1 MPDRFLVDTCV
12 FVRWYIEQDG
22 YQDALSLQ
30 SAYLAGGVELET
42 VDFVRYELGD
52 VLRRKGLLLQKI
64 TPSDYVAAVRSL
76 DDLEIPV
83 HVTAADVLEE
93 AADLAAHRMVS
104 FFDALLLGWSLDL
117 GVPVLTT
124 DKRLCSAAE
133 GIAQT
138 QLLSVSPS

>member
-1 MPDRFLVDTCV
+1 MADRFLVDTCV

-52 VLRRKGLLLQKI
+52 VLRRKGLLLKKI
-64 TPSDYVAAVRSL
+64 MPSDYVAAVRSL

-83 HVTAADVLEE
+83 HVTTADVSRKLPTSPLI
-93 AADLAAHRMVS
+93 AWSRSSTRCCSRGRWNLA
-104 FFDALLLGWSLDL
+104 
-117 GVPVLTT
+117 
-124 DKRLCSAAE
+124 
-133 GIAQT
+133 
-138 QLLSVSPS
+138 SPS